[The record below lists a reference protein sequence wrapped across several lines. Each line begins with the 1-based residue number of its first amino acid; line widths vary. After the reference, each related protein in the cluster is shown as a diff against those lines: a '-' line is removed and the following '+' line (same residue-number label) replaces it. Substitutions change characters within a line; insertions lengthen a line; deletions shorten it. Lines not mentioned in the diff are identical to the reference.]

1 MKRVYVVWILLAFVI
16 LICILGLWTTYDSTA
31 TMTQQIETIAQ
42 KIENGDLSEARAL
55 GPGSCDKLGDSVTV
69 LCVHLWGMN
78 GWKSSTENW
87 LLFRLHWPMGKNP
100 KPPFSAL
107 N

>member
-42 KIENGDLSEARAL
+42 KIENGDLSEAQSTQ
-55 GPGSCDKLGDSVTV
+55 PGS
-69 LCVHLWGMN
+69 
-78 GWKSSTENW
+78 
-87 LLFRLHWPMGKNP
+87 
-100 KPPFSAL
+100 
-107 N
+107 